1 METATKDL
9 LRSLK
14 TTAGSRFNAS
24 KRLAHVDKRLTA
36 LTAFTSALV
45 IASTVLPKFIE
56 LPKTGQNWLELT
68 TIALSVLL
76 LASSVLQYASNH
88 AVHSE
93 IMNRSALDLQELKRE
108 LQFRDEDLQRD
119 QFLEISKR
127 YNQILQKY
135 SLNHDDVDFW
145 RYQLDYST
153 EFKLKWFDRVT
164 KRIKIQVA
172 YQYPSIVLF
181 SIVSLLALVMYLS
194 LTWPEPTAQAP
205 PAPPT
210 QSVPGR

>member
-1 METATKDL
+1 
-9 LRSLK
+9 
-14 TTAGSRFNAS
+14 
-24 KRLAHVDKRLTA
+24 
-36 LTAFTSALV
+36 
-45 IASTVLPKFIE
+45 
-56 LPKTGQNWLELT
+56 
-68 TIALSVLL
+68 
-76 LASSVLQYASNH
+76 
-88 AVHSE
+88 
-93 IMNRSALDLQELKRE
+93 MNRSALDLQELKRE

-153 EFKLKWFDRVT
+153 EFKLKWFDRIT

-181 SIVSLLALVMYLS
+181 SIVSFLALVMYLS
-194 LTWPEPTAQAP
+194 LTWPEPTAQSP
-205 PAPPT
+205 PARPT